1 MTDTLKKIF
10 FLYMSEEWTREQNM
24 EMENTIKRLVKLSS
38 GPNKKYRSCHV
49 APALATLGPVQGG
62 GT

>member
-1 MTDTLKKIF
+1 
-10 FLYMSEEWTREQNM
+10 MSEEWTREQNM